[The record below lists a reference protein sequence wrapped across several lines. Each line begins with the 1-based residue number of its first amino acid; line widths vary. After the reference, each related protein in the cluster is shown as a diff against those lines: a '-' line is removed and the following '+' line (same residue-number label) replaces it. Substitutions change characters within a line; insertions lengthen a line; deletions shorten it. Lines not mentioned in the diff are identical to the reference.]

1 MTTREKELRI
11 KIGAE
16 CLYRGEYWRS
26 DYLTSC
32 TENYDFIRCP
42 DDFECL
48 DSYLNDFYA
57 GCDEI
62 RQNQTFSCEEC
73 WKRFLNGEKEC

>member
-1 MTTREKELRI
+1 MTNREKELRT

-16 CLYRGEYWRS
+16 CLYKGSNWRS

-32 TENYDFIRCP
+32 EEDKYDFIRCP

-48 DSYLNDFYA
+48 QDYMKDFIWLCNEYEL
-57 GCDEI
+57 C
-62 RQNQTFSCEEC
+62 
-73 WKRFLNGEKEC
+73 

>member
-1 MTTREKELRI
+1 MTNKEKELRT

-16 CLYRGEYWRS
+16 CLYNGSNWRS

-32 TENYDFIRCP
+32 EDKYDFIRCP

-48 DSYLNDFYA
+48 QNYTKDFV
-57 GCDEI
+57 GLCSTQEKD
-62 RQNQTFSCEEC
+62 NSCESC
-73 WKRFLNGEKEC
+73 WKNFLNGEK